1 MLTVHSDNI
10 GLHHQT
16 TNPRYVP
23 KPVEWSEGV
32 IPFIKVIHM
41 PQLVASCV
49 LCMLHFW
56 SYRGLTRSVGASH
69 GMRSRSKVPQVSPPH
84 LQALQIKS
92 KWCCPQC
99 VGHACRSS
107 HCLGLLSLS
116 LGPSI
121 CYKSACVCLDCTG
134 GTFVSPFSFSSLI
147 SFLAGSYLCL
157 LYY

>member
-41 PQLVASCV
+41 PQRVASCV

-84 LQALQIKS
+84 LQALQIVEEVEMVLS
-92 KWCCPQC
+92 P
-99 VGHACRSS
+99 VRRAC
-107 HCLGLLSLS
+107 LSWSFVVVSWS
-116 LGPSI
+116 LHM
-121 CYKSACVCLDCTG
+121 LE
-134 GTFVSPFSFSSLI
+134 VS
-147 SFLAGSYLCL
+147 LCL
-157 LYY
+157 FGLHRWNFCLTV

>member
-41 PQLVASCV
+41 PQRVASCV

-69 GMRSRSKVPQVSPPH
+69 GMRSRSKVPRRFRLLIFKP
-84 LQALQIKS
+84 
-92 KWCCPQC
+92 
-99 VGHACRSS
+99 CRSS
-107 HCLGLLSLS
+107 RNGVVPSASGMPVAHLTVLVFCRCLLVPPYATSQLVFVWIAPVELLSHR
-116 LGPSI
+116 
-121 CYKSACVCLDCTG
+121 
-134 GTFVSPFSFSSLI
+134 
-147 SFLAGSYLCL
+147 LALAH
-157 LYY
+157 